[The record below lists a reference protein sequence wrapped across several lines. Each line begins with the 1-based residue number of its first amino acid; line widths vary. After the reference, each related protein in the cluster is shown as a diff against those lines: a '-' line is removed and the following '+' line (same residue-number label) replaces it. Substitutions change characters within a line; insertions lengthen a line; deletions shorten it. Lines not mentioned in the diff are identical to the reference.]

1 MAKTNKKTTSK
12 STNKVVEKEAILPE
26 ETMVAEENEIIEE
39 TPVAEKIEPAD
50 EASKSEEIEPA
61 DKASIDVENTSIDNS
76 NIEEDEETKTD
87 DLALKSEAKRIKRI
101 LERTNDRIDKEK
113 QKCREWTAEG
123 ERLLAENDQKFEAD
137 KVKKILQLKEEDN
150 ISAIEVLQGFYISE
164 VERLTNIKNKKEA
177 AGETGEFSKEY
188 QKYLKQRSERYEK
201 RVSNIKKSWII
212 YSDNYLAKK
221 LPPLESKIDD
231 LNSQLTKIEEELPKT
246 EV

>member
-12 STNKVVEKEAILPE
+12 SAKKVVEKEAIVPD

-39 TPVAEKIEPAD
+39 TPVSEDIESAEEVT
-50 EASKSEEIEPA
+50 KSEEIEPA
-61 DKASIDVENTSIDNS
+61 DETSNDDNITSIDNS
-76 NIEEDEETKTD
+76 NIEEEETEND

-150 ISAIEVLQGFYISE
+150 ISAIEVLLDFYVSE
-164 VERLTNIKNKKEA
+164 VERLTNIKNEKEA

-212 YSDNYLAKK
+212 YSDNYLEKK
-221 LPPLESKIDD
+221 LPPLESKVAEIKD
-231 LNSQLTKIEEELPKT
+231 QLSKIEEQLPKT